1 MSPSWIIRKG
11 EESMTGLLKKLKSS
25 PVLPPR
31 LKVSATAL
39 FRTSLTPASPDLL
52 QMDQRALA
60 LAVEPVLEG
69 GEKDQIVFRAGR
81 TTNVISFNVHG
92 RKGFMARTPA

>member
-1 MSPSWIIRKG
+1 
-11 EESMTGLLKKLKSS
+11 
-25 PVLPPR
+25 
-31 LKVSATAL
+31 
-39 FRTSLTPASPDLL
+39 
-52 QMDQRALA
+52 MDQRALA